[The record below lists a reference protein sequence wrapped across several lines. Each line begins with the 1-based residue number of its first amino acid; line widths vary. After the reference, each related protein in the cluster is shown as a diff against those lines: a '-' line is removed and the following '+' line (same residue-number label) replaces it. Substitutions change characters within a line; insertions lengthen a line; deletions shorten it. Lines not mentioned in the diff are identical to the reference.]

1 MAYNKKSIA
10 ELTEQ
15 IKQQIGA
22 ELGLDVALI
31 TDASMV
37 NILAKVQAGTVSEL
51 YADLEYLTR
60 QAFPTTAGEEGL
72 RIWGAI
78 KEVEWR
84 TSLISAGIV
93 EATGTNG
100 SAIDTGTELT
110 DDNGNIFV
118 TVGGHII
125 SGVTDVTVESQLGG
139 ADKNLDAGAVL
150 TFVSTP
156 IGVVST
162 TTVNVDGLTG
172 GADAWTLE
180 EYREA
185 VLANFAAPPR
195 GGSDNDYVYWT
206 KQTVNATD
214 VWVYSFATHPADI
227 IAGDVEVYFTMVDE
241 YPLYG
246 LHSGG
251 ESELVRNYIDTVRP
265 VGMGNLSTPDL
276 ISQNVGYEII
286 LSPNGDS
293 ELEAAVE
300 ASLVSLHNETAPGG
314 TITTGQMNRAISD
327 TAGVVDFTLVLPAAS
342 VSAVNR
348 GDKLVITNPITWS

>member
-10 ELTEQ
+10 ELNEQ

-31 TDASMV
+31 TDASMT
-37 NILAKVQAGTVSEL
+37 NIISKVQAGTVSEL

-78 KEVEWR
+78 KEVDWR

-100 SAIDTGTELT
+100 ATITIGTELT
-110 DDNGNIFV
+110 DTNGNVFV
-118 TVGGHII
+118 TTSNATI
-125 SGVTDVTVESQLGG
+125 SGTTNVPVESQLGG
-139 ADKNLDAGAVL
+139 ADKNLDAGDIL

-156 IGVVST
+156 VGVAPP

-185 VLANFAAPPR
+185 VLAAFAAPAR
-195 GGSDNDYVYWT
+195 GGSDNDYMYWT
-206 KQTVNATD
+206 KNAINATG
-214 VWVYSFATHPADI
+214 VWVYGYSTHPSDI
-227 IAGDVEVYFTMVDE
+227 DPGNVEVYFVMVDD
-241 YPLYG
+241 YPPDGKPTLTD
-246 LHSGG
+246 
-251 ESELVRNYIDTVRP
+251 RNTVVAYIDLFRP
-265 VGMGNLSTPDL
+265 VGMGSLTAPEL
-276 ISQNVGYEII
+276 IVQTVDYTIL
-286 LSPNGDS
+286 LSPNADGD
-293 ELEAAVE
+293 LETAVA
-300 ASLVSLHNETAPGG
+300 ASLQALHNDTPPGG

-327 TAGVVDFTLVLPAAS
+327 TAGVVDFTLTSPSSS
-342 VSAVNR
+342 VSGVNR
-348 GDKLVITNPITWS
+348 FNLLTIGNITWS